1 MAIAKVVE
9 IISGSKKG
17 IDDAVQQGVKRAT
30 KTLKGVREAW
40 VKSMKVEVQDGKVV
54 EYRVSLMITFVLSD

>member
-9 IISGSKKG
+9 IISVSKKG

-54 EYRVSLMITFVLSD
+54 EYRVALKITFVLSD

>member
-9 IISGSKKG
+9 VISTSKKG

-54 EYRVSLMITFVLSD
+54 EYRVALKITFVLSD